1 MTIVNDS
8 CLFVCLFYIHIY
20 IQFIDVSGL
29 LDFHK
34 SNGTNGIRKERK
46 WVCQHD
52 MTKISSV
59 VHGAMLHR
67 YSSPC
72 IESTAMLVSATS
84 RQTGL

>member
-1 MTIVNDS
+1 MNEKITITSVRILVCDRIQLLWINMRLSICNNVMTIVNDS

-46 WVCQHD
+46 
-52 MTKISSV
+52 
-59 VHGAMLHR
+59 
-67 YSSPC
+67 
-72 IESTAMLVSATS
+72 
-84 RQTGL
+84 